1 MNPGDEGMT
10 VIQAEVPLREMADYA
25 LQLRQMTQGEGV
37 FQITPAL
44 YQQLPSNLVAEVIAS
59 ASE

>member
-1 MNPGDEGMT
+1 MQVLTCLPG
-10 VIQAEVPLREMADYA
+10 
-25 LQLRQMTQGEGV
+25 QMTQGEGV
-37 FQITPAL
+37 FRITPAL

>member
-1 MNPGDEGMT
+1 MT

-37 FQITPAL
+37 FRITPRCISSCRRIWWL
-44 YQQLPSNLVAEVIAS
+44 KLLHLHQNDVTF
-59 ASE
+59 